1 MISLAQCAAFA
12 GLASDEILL
21 GVTPS
26 SKHCSLLS
34 SYTLNLKR
42 GPVAVR
48 EMIVADLRRFREL
61 GAMQRAADLLFVLR
75 VFLTQYPGA
84 RCIERLKKKLPG
96 TDGSGS
102 SSPEGKIIDLAA
114 RRTLVSLL
122 PRTYPNNCSAPSL
135 I

>member
-12 GLASDEILL
+12 GLASDEIVL

-26 SKHCSLLS
+26 SKHCSLLTG
-34 SYTLNLKR
+34 YTLNLRR

-84 RCIERLKKKLPG
+84 RRAEKLTKQSPG
-96 TDGSGS
+96 PDGSGS
-102 SSPEGKIIDLAA
+102 SKPECKIIDLAT
-114 RRTLVSLL
+114 RRTLVSLQ
-122 PRTYPNNCSAPSL
+122 PRTCPDTCSAMSQ